1 MISLMFSYELN
12 DCFMAKLVVSIRE
25 RLVHCFDVCT
35 ASRSCEELCCN
46 LVDTFGLR
54 KVASFLDIVEILK
67 ELDSF
72 TKRFR
77 SIDLLDLAFDLGR
90 VLVGRNTV
98 QLEADTFFPFLLVE
112 HYRNKRKWRW
122 STKRTFELTF
132 SLRHC
137 WLL

>member
-1 MISLMFSYELN
+1 MFSYELN
-12 DCFMAKLVVSIRE
+12 DCFIAKAVVSIRE
-25 RLVHCFDVCT
+25 RLVHSLDIST

-54 KVASFLDIVEILK
+54 KVASFLDVIEVLK
-67 ELDSF
+67 ELNPF

-77 SIDLLDLAFDLGR
+77 PIELLDLALYLRR
-90 VLVGRNTV
+90 VLVRRNTV
-98 QLEADTFFPFLLVE
+98 ELEADTFFSHLLVQ

-122 STKRTFELTF
+122 CTKRSLELTF
-132 SLRHC
+132 GFQHC